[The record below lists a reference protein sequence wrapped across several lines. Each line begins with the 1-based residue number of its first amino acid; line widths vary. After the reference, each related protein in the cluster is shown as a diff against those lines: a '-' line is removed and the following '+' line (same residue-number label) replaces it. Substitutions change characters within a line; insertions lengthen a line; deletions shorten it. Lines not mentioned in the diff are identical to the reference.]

1 MPLILFDSVSKLYPH
16 GSVVLDKV
24 NLAVGKGEFVSI
36 VGPSGA
42 GKTTLL
48 RMLIADVIPT
58 EGKVFVDDVD
68 VHRLHNKE
76 LPFLRRKIGSV
87 FQDYKLLPQKTAFEN
102 IAFVLEFE
110 GKGLSEITKTTEE
123 VLEIVGLQDKARHF
137 PGELS
142 GGEKQRLAFAR
153 ALVNHPEILLA
164 DEPTGNLD
172 PLNTWDVV
180 RLLLKI
186 HEGGTTVI
194 LTSHDKEII
203 NTLNNRVVTL
213 DNGKIVSD
221 EKKGRY
227 IL

>member
-1 MPLILFDSVSKLYPH
+1 M
-16 GSVVLDKV
+16 
-24 NLAVGKGEFVSI
+24 
-36 VGPSGA
+36 
-42 GKTTLL
+42 
-48 RMLIADVIPT
+48 
-58 EGKVFVDDVD
+58 
-68 VHRLHNKE
+68 
-76 LPFLRRKIGSV
+76 
-87 FQDYKLLPQKTAFEN
+87 
-102 IAFVLEFE
+102 
-110 GKGLSEITKTTEE
+110 
-123 VLEIVGLQDKARHF
+123 
-137 PGELS
+137 
-142 GGEKQRLAFAR
+142 
-153 ALVNHPEILLA
+153 VNHPEILLA

>member
-16 GSVVLDKV
+16 GSVVLDKID
-24 NLAVGKGEFVSI
+24 LAVSKGEFVSI

-68 VHRLHNKE
+68 VHRLHQKE

-123 VLEIVGLQDKARHF
+123 VLEIVGLQDKAKHF

-172 PLNTWDVV
+172 PLNTWDAV

-203 NTLNNRVVTL
+203 NTLNDRVVTL